1 MMSYIRGAVL
11 YHGLGYV
18 IVENAGIGY
27 KVSVPGSIAR
37 DFQGEVALYLHEVI
51 RDSERELFGFSAV
64 EQLEL
69 FWKLIS
75 ISGVGPRGAQK
86 IVFSDRIDQVKSKIM
101 AGDLTALTSVPGVG
115 KKTAQKIILEL
126 KGVLA
131 EDTDISALN
140 GEAIDALVGLGY
152 AKRDAEAALSG
163 LELDNTEACIRA
175 ALKRLSM

>member
-1 MMSYIRGAVL
+1 MMSYLQGTVL
-11 YHGLGYV
+11 HQGKGYV
-18 IVENAGIGY
+18 IVENAGVGY
-27 KVSVPGSIAR
+27 KISTPESMAR
-37 DFQGEVALYLHEVI
+37 DFHGEVTLFLHEVI
-51 RDSERELFGFSAV
+51 RDSERELFGFSSIQ
-64 EQLEL
+64 QLEL

-86 IVFSDRIDQVKSKIM
+86 IVFADRIDQVKAKIM

-126 KGVLA
+126 KGVFA
-131 EDTDISALN
+131 DDTDVSALN

-163 LELDNTEACIRA
+163 LELDDTEACIRA

>member
-1 MMSYIRGAVL
+1 MMSYLQGTVL
-11 YHGLGYV
+11 YNGKGYV
-18 IVENAGIGY
+18 IVENSGIGY
-27 KVSVPGSIAR
+27 KISISETAAR
-37 DFQGEVALYLHEVI
+37 DFHGEVTLFLHEVI
-51 RDSERELFGFSAV
+51 RDSERELFGFSSV

-86 IVFSDRIDQVKSKIM
+86 IVFADRIDQVKAKIM
-101 AGDLTALTSVPGVG
+101 AGDLTSLTAVPGVG

-131 EDTDISALN
+131 DDTDISALN

-163 LELDNTEACIRA
+163 LELDDTEECIRA